1 MKLRAAA
8 TLTTLVAL
16 TGLYVHAMPVAAA
29 TPKVDAKTHDKAV
42 ELLGKGV
49 GFRTVMGQG
58 QVPAYAQYLADQL
71 KAGGFAAEDVQVQR
85 HGDTAAL
92 VARYRGTGGKRPM
105 LLSAHMDVVEAKP
118 ADWTR
123 DPFKLIT
130 EGGYFYGRGVYDNKF
145 DVSVI
150 VATLLRLK
158 AEGFKPSRDIILALS
173 GDEETAMVTTRAL
186 SKQFPDAELLLNG
199 DAGGGTLAA
208 NDKPVAYNLQ
218 AAEKTYATVT
228 IEVTN
233 PGGHSSRPH
242 ADNAIYDL
250 ATALDKLAAYQ
261 FPAQADELTRAFFR
275 ATGKQTAGALG
286 QAMLR
291 FAEDP
296 KDAEAI
302 KVIGADP
309 EYVGMI
315 RTTCVATMLS
325 GGHAENALPQRAT
338 ATVNC
343 RIFPGVA
350 VEDVRRQIADVVID
364 PAAKHPA
371 KVEIIGEPTQS
382 PASPLR
388 EDVMQAVRKAVDRRQ
403 PGLPIVPQM
412 SPGATDS
419 LHFRAEGIPSYGVSG
434 LYMRPTDDFAH
445 GLNERVPVSALDPD
459 LDHWHVILTELG
471 R

>member
-8 TLTTLVAL
+8 TLIAL
-16 TGLYVHAMPVAAA
+16 TGLYGHAMPVAAA
-29 TPKVDAKTHDKAV
+29 TPKVDGKTHDKAV

-71 KAGGFAAEDVQVQR
+71 KAAGFAAEDVQVQTY
-85 HGDTAAL
+85 GDTAAL

-173 GDEETAMVTTRAL
+173 GDEETGMVTTRAL

-208 NDKPVAYNLQ
+208 NDKPIAYNLQ
-218 AAEKTYATVT
+218 AAEKTYGTLT

-250 ATALDKLAAYQ
+250 AKALDKLAAYQ

-388 EDVMQAVRKAVDRRQ
+388 EDVMAAVRKAVDRRQ

-459 LDHWHVILTELG
+459 LDHWHVLLTELG

>member
-1 MKLRAAA
+1 MPSCCSTA
-8 TLTTLVAL
+8 T
-16 TGLYVHAMPVAAA
+16 PVAA
-29 TPKVDAKTHDKAV
+29 PWP
-42 ELLGKGV
+42 
-49 GFRTVMGQG
+49 RT
-58 QVPAYAQYLADQL
+58 
-71 KAGGFAAEDVQVQR
+71 
-85 HGDTAAL
+85 T
-92 VARYRGTGGKRPM
+92 
-105 LLSAHMDVVEAKP
+105 
-118 ADWTR
+118 
-123 DPFKLIT
+123 
-130 EGGYFYGRGVYDNKF
+130 
-145 DVSVI
+145 
-150 VATLLRLK
+150 
-158 AEGFKPSRDIILALS
+158 
-173 GDEETAMVTTRAL
+173 
-186 SKQFPDAELLLNG
+186 
-199 DAGGGTLAA
+199 
-208 NDKPVAYNLQ
+208 
-218 AAEKTYATVT
+218 
-228 IEVTN
+228 
-233 PGGHSSRPH
+233 SRPH
-242 ADNAIYDL
+242 AENAIYDL
-250 ATALDKLAAYQ
+250 AKALDKLAAYQ

-364 PAAKHPA
+364 PAAKYPA
-371 KVEIIGEPTQS
+371 KVEIIGDPTQS

-388 EDVMQAVRKAVDRRQ
+388 EDVMAAVRKAVNRRQ

-459 LDHWHVILTELG
+459 LDHWHTLLTELG

>member
-8 TLTTLVAL
+8 TLIAL
-16 TGLYVHAMPVAAA
+16 SGLYGHALPADAA
-29 TPKVDAKTHDKAV
+29 TAAVDAKTHDKAV

-58 QVPAYAQYLADQL
+58 QVPAYAQYLAAQL
-71 KAGGFAAEDVQVQR
+71 KAGGFAADDVQVQM

-92 VARYRGTGGKRPM
+92 VARYRGTGQKRPVI
-105 LLSAHMDVVEAKP
+105 LSAHMDVVEAKP
-118 ADWTR
+118 EDWTR
-123 DPFKLIT
+123 DPFKLVT
-130 EGGYFYGRGVYDNKF
+130 EGGYYYGRGVLDNKF

-150 VATLLRLK
+150 IATLLRLK

-173 GDEETAMVTTRAL
+173 GDEETGMVTTRAL

-208 NDKPVAYNLQ
+208 TGKPVAYNLQ

-242 ADNAIYDL
+242 AENAIYDL
-250 ATALDKLAAYQ
+250 AGALQKLAAYQ
-261 FPAQADELTRAFFR
+261 FPAQADELTTAFFK
-275 ATGKQTAGALG
+275 ATGKQTGGALG

-291 FAEDP
+291 FADNP
-296 KDAEAI
+296 KDADAI
-302 KVIGADP
+302 KVLAADP

-364 PAAKHPA
+364 PAAKYPP

-419 LHFRAEGIPSYGVSG
+419 LHFRAAGIPSYGVSG

-445 GLNERVPVSALDPD
+445 GLNERVPVSALDGD
-459 LDHWHVILTELG
+459 LDHWHVLLTEIA

>member
-8 TLTTLVAL
+8 TLIVLS
-16 TGLYVHAMPVAAA
+16 GLYGPAMPANAA

-42 ELLGKGV
+42 ELLGMGV

-58 QVPAYAQYLADQL
+58 QVPAYAQYLANQL
-71 KAGGFAAEDVQVQR
+71 KAGGFAADDVQVQSY
-85 HGDTAAL
+85 GETAAL
-92 VARYRGTGGKRPM
+92 VARYRGTGGKKPM

-123 DPFKLIT
+123 DPFKLVT
-130 EGGYFYGRGVYDNKF
+130 EGGYFYGRGVLDNKF

-199 DAGGGTLAA
+199 DAGGGTLSA

-218 AAEKTYATVT
+218 AAEKTYGTVT

-242 ADNAIYDL
+242 AENAIYDL
-250 ATALDKLAAYQ
+250 AKALDKLAAFQ
-261 FPAQADELTRAFFR
+261 FPAQSDELTRAFFR
-275 ATGKQTAGALG
+275 ATGKQTSGALG

-302 KVIGADP
+302 KVIAADP

-364 PAAKHPA
+364 PVAKYPA

-388 EDVMQAVRKAVDRRQ
+388 DDVMAAVRKAVDRRQ
-403 PGLPIVPQM
+403 PGLQIVPQM

-445 GLNERVPVSALDPD
+445 GLNERVPVSALDGD
-459 LDHWHVILTELG
+459 LDHWHTLLTELG

>member
-1 MKLRAAA
+1 MKLRAA
-8 TLTTLVAL
+8 VAL
-16 TGLYVHAMPVAAA
+16 IALSGLYGHAMPAAAA

-71 KAGGFAAEDVQVQR
+71 KAGGFAAEDVQVQTY
-85 HGDTAAL
+85 GDTAAL

-208 NDKPVAYNLQ
+208 NDKPIAYNLQ
-218 AAEKTYATVT
+218 AAEKTYGTLT

-250 ATALDKLAAYQ
+250 AKALDKLAAYQ

-350 VEDVRRQIADVVID
+350 VEDVRRQVADVVID

-371 KVEIIGEPTQS
+371 KVEIIGDPTQS

-388 EDVMQAVRKAVDRRQ
+388 EDVMAAVRKAVDRRQ

-459 LDHWHVILTELG
+459 LDHWHTLLTELG

>member
-1 MKLRAAA
+1 MKLRAA
-8 TLTTLVAL
+8 TTLIVL
-16 TGLYVHAMPVAAA
+16 SGLYGLALPAVAAK
-29 TPKVDAKTHDKAV
+29 PVVDAKTHDKAV

-49 GFRTVMGQG
+49 GFRTVAGQG
-58 QVPAYAQYLADQL
+58 QVPAYAEYLAAQL
-71 KAGGFAAEDVQVQR
+71 KAGGFAADDVQVQMQ
-85 HGDTAAL
+85 GDTAAL
-92 VARYRGTGGKRPM
+92 VARYRGTGGKRPI

-123 DPFKLIT
+123 DPFKMVT
-130 EGGYFYGRGVYDNKF
+130 EGGYFYGRGVLDNKF

-173 GDEETAMVTTRAL
+173 GDEESAMSTTRAL

-199 DAGGGTLAA
+199 DAGGGTLSAS
-208 NDKPVAYNLQ
+208 DKPVAYNLQ

-242 ADNAIYDL
+242 AENAIYDL
-250 ATALDKLAAYQ
+250 ASALQRLAAYQ
-261 FPAQADELTRAFFR
+261 FPAQADELTTAFFK
-275 ATGKQTAGALG
+275 ATGKQTAGPLG

-291 FAEDP
+291 FADNP
-296 KDAEAI
+296 RDADAI
-302 KVIGADP
+302 KVLAADP

-364 PAAKHPA
+364 PSAKYPP
-371 KVEIIGEPTQS
+371 KVKIIGEPTQS

-388 EDVMQAVRKAVDRRQ
+388 DDVMQAVRKAVDRRQ

-434 LYMRPTDDFAH
+434 LYMRPSDDFAH
-445 GLNERVPVSALDPD
+445 GLNERVPVSALDGD
-459 LDHWHVILTELG
+459 LDHWHVLLTELT